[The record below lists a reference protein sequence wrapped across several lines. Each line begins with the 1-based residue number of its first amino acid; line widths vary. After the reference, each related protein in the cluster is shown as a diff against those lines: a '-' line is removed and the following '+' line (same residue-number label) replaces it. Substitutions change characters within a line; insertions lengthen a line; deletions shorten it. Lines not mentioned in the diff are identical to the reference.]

1 MANNNG
7 FETKLAIP
15 GAVWTASS
23 SLKRSNSPES
33 ETYETLKIV
42 TKLRRISTLALEL
55 HCVSAEYPIRARL
68 PAVRQGRKGSMEMKR
83 VVGILGLLV
92 LLAAPAFAGQP
103 LFYTRDDF
111 WRLCPLAFPK
121 PGYCRGLEQAF
132 IGADREER
140 AKIIRGLVEA
150 IEARQAEQAAQRAA
164 QEAERK
170 RDLIIQTEQQQR
182 ERQLQMEQERVRI
195 EQQKLEE
202 LRKPTT
208 LHCSTWYGTTTCREY
223 KDEPAIR
230 YQPR

>member
-1 MANNNG
+1 LRPNWP
-7 FETKLAIP
+7 FL
-15 GAVWTASS
+15 AVWTGSS
-23 SLKRSNSPES
+23 RLKGSNSPES

-42 TKLRRISTLALEL
+42 TKLRRIKHFGIGIAPLAG
-55 HCVSAEYPIRARL
+55 AEYPIRARL

-92 LLAAPAFAGQP
+92 LLAAPAFAGEP
-103 LFYTRDDF
+103 LWYTGDDF
-111 WRLCPLAFPK
+111 WRLCPSASPK
-121 PGYCRGLEQAF
+121 SGCRGLEQAF
-132 IGADREER
+132 IDADREER
-140 AKIIRGLVEA
+140 AKIIRALVEA